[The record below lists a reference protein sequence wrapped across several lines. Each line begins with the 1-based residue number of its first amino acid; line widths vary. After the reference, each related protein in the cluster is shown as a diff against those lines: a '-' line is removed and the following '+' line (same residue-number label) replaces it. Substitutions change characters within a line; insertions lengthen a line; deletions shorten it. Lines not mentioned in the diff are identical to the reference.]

1 MSGPITFL
9 NTLAAVLAFAALASY
24 VNHRFLRLPT
34 TVALMS
40 MALLGSLALVAGGA
54 IGVIDTGRAEELVE
68 AIAFDQVV
76 LHGLLGYLLFA
87 GALHINLA
95 QLRAAVAPV
104 ATFASL
110 GVVVSAATAGTLFW
124 LIARVLGFDLPYIYA
139 LVFGTLIAPTDPV
152 AVLGILKNVRAP
164 KSIETTIAS
173 ESLFNDGIGVV
184 LFLTV
189 LSVAVSG
196 QEPNIGE
203 VLTFLT
209 EEAVGGV
216 VLGLALG
223 ALLLV
228 LMRGIDAYQVEVLL
242 SLGFVSGGYALATA
256 LHFSGPITVVVM
268 GIIIG
273 NYGRVMAMSEV
284 TREYVD
290 RFWELLDEILN
301 AVLFI
306 LVGIEVIIISVT
318 GELVAA
324 GILAIGAVLLARFI
338 SIAGPAA
345 VFRAFGS
352 RRFGP
357 GTVAIL
363 TWGGLR
369 GGISIA
375 LALSIPASSERD
387 LLLTAAYIVVIF
399 SILVQGLTFGP
410 LVRRLVAT
418 GRVNGGAEPS
428 VPAAEIDDAT

>member
-1 MSGPITFL
+1 MDGPITFL
-9 NTLAAVLAFAALASY
+9 NTMAAVLAFAAIASY
-24 VNHRFLRLPT
+24 INHRFLRLPT

-40 MALLGSLALVAGGA
+40 MALLGSLALVAAGGLG
-54 IGVIDTGRAEELVE
+54 IIETERAQDIVE
-68 AIAFDQVV
+68 DIAFDEVV

-87 GALHINLA
+87 GALHINLTR
-95 QLRAAVAPV
+95 LRAAIAPV
-104 ATFASL
+104 ATLATV
-110 GVVVSAATAGTLFW
+110 GVLISAATAGTLFW

-139 LVFGTLIAPTDPV
+139 LVFGALIAPTDPV
-152 AVLGILKNVRAP
+152 AVLGILKDVKAP

-184 LFLTV
+184 VFLTV

-196 QEPNIGE
+196 HEPNVGE

-216 VLGLALG
+216 ILGLVLGT
-223 ALLLV
+223 LLLF

-242 SLGFVSGGYALATA
+242 TLGFVSGGYALATA

-268 GIIIG
+268 GIIVG

-284 TREYVD
+284 TAEYVD

-318 GELVAA
+318 GELLVA
-324 GILAIGAVLLARFI
+324 GVLAIGAVLLARFA
-338 SIAGPAA
+338 SIAIPAA
-345 VFRAFGS
+345 AFRAVGS
-352 RRFGP
+352 RRFSP
-357 GTVAIL
+357 RTVAIL
-363 TWGGLR
+363 TWGGLK

-375 LALSIPASSERD
+375 LALSIPASDERD
-387 LLLTAAYIVVIF
+387 LILTAAYVVVIF

-410 LVRRLVAT
+410 LVRRLT
-418 GRVNGGAEPS
+418 GGEEAEQTEAVEEPGH
-428 VPAAEIDDAT
+428 

>member
-1 MSGPITFL
+1 MDGPITFL
-9 NTLAAVLAFAALASY
+9 NTIAAVLAFAAIASY
-24 VNHRFLRLPT
+24 VNHRFLKLPQ
-34 TVALMS
+34 TVALMA
-40 MALLGSLALVAGGA
+40 MALLASLVLVASGA
-54 IGVIDTGRAEELVE
+54 IGLLETERARDIVE
-68 AIAFDQVV
+68 AIAFDEVV

-95 QLRAAVAPV
+95 RLRAAVAPV
-104 ATFASL
+104 ATLATV
-110 GVVVSAATAGTLFW
+110 GVLISAATAGTLFYF
-124 LIARVLGFDLPYIYA
+124 IAQLLGFDLPFIYA
-139 LVFGTLIAPTDPV
+139 LLFGALIAPTDPV
-152 AVLGILKNVRAP
+152 AVLGILKTVKAP

-184 LFLTV
+184 VFLTV

-196 QEPNIGE
+196 HEPNVGE

-216 VLGLALG
+216 LLGLVLG

-228 LMRGIDAYQVEVLL
+228 MMRGIDVHQVEVLL

-273 NYGRVMAMSEV
+273 NYGRAMAMSEI

-306 LVGIEVIIISVT
+306 LVGVEVIVITVT
-318 GELVAA
+318 GELVVA
-324 GILAIGAVLLARFI
+324 GVLAIGAVLLARFT
-338 SIAGPAA
+338 SIAIPAA
-345 VFRAFGS
+345 AFRAVGS
-352 RRFGP
+352 RRFNP
-357 GTVAIL
+357 QTVAIL
-363 TWGGLR
+363 TWGGLK

-375 LALSIPASSERD
+375 LALSIPASEERD
-387 LLLTAAYIVVIF
+387 LLLTAAYVVVIF

-410 LVRRLVAT
+410 LVKRLT
-418 GRVNGGAEPS
+418 DGEEENAEDPQ
-428 VPAAEIDDAT
+428 AAAH

>member
-1 MSGPITFL
+1 MDGPITFL
-9 NTLAAVLAFAALASY
+9 NTMAAVLAFAGIAGY
-24 VNHRFLRLPT
+24 INHRFLRLPT

-40 MALLGSLALVAGGA
+40 MALVASLALVAAGGLG
-54 IGVIDTGRAEELVE
+54 IIETERAQDIVE
-68 AIAFDQVV
+68 DIAFDEVV

-87 GALHINLA
+87 GALHINLTR
-95 QLRAAVAPV
+95 LRAAIAPV
-104 ATFASL
+104 ATLATV
-110 GVVVSAATAGTLFW
+110 GVLISAATAGTLFW
-124 LIARVLGFDLPYIYA
+124 LIARVLGLDLPYIYA
-139 LVFGTLIAPTDPV
+139 LVFGALIAPTDPV
-152 AVLGILKNVRAP
+152 AVLGILKDVHAP

-184 LFLTV
+184 VFLTV

-196 QEPNIGE
+196 HEPNVGE

-216 VLGLALG
+216 ILGLLLG
-223 ALLLV
+223 TLLLF

-242 SLGFVSGGYALATA
+242 TLGFVSGGYALATA

-268 GIIIG
+268 GIIVG

-284 TREYVD
+284 TAEYVD

-318 GELVAA
+318 GELLVA
-324 GILAIGAVLLARFI
+324 GVLAIGAVLLARFA
-338 SIAGPAA
+338 SIAIPAA
-345 VFRAFGS
+345 AFRAVGS
-352 RRFGP
+352 RRFSP
-357 GTVAIL
+357 RTVAIL
-363 TWGGLR
+363 TWGGLK

-375 LALSIPASSERD
+375 LALSIPASDERD
-387 LLLTAAYIVVIF
+387 LILTAAYVVVIF

-410 LVRRLVAT
+410 LVRKLV
-418 GRVNGGAEPS
+418 GSGEEAEQTEAVEEPGH
-428 VPAAEIDDAT
+428 

>member
-1 MSGPITFL
+1 MDGPVVFF
-9 NTLAAVLAFAALASY
+9 NTIAAVLAFAAIASY
-24 VNHRFLRLPT
+24 INHRFLHLPM
-34 TVALMS
+34 TVALMA
-40 MALLGSLALVAGGA
+40 MALLGSLTLVAAGGLG
-54 IGVIDTGRAEELVE
+54 IIQTDRAEDIV
-68 AIAFDQVV
+68 ASIAFDQVV

-95 QLRAAVAPV
+95 QLRAAIAPV
-104 ATFASL
+104 ATLATV
-110 GVVVSAATAGTLFW
+110 GVLISGATAGTLFW
-124 LIARVLGFDLPYIYA
+124 FIARLLGFDLPFIYA
-139 LVFGTLIAPTDPV
+139 LVFGALIAPTDPV
-152 AVLGILKNVRAP
+152 AVLGILKDVRAP
-164 KSIETTIAS
+164 KSTETTIAS

-184 LFLTV
+184 IFLTV

-196 QEPNIGE
+196 HEPNVGE

-216 VLGLALG
+216 LLGLALG
-223 ALLLV
+223 VLLLF

-242 SLGFVSGGYALATA
+242 TLGFVSGGYALATA

-273 NYGRVMAMSEV
+273 NYGRVMAMSTV
-284 TREYVD
+284 TAEYVD

-301 AVLFI
+301 AILFI

-318 GELVAA
+318 GELLIA
-324 GILAIGAVLLARFI
+324 GVLAIGAVLLARFA
-338 SIAGPAA
+338 SIAVPAA
-345 VFRAFGS
+345 LFRLAGS
-352 RRFGP
+352 RRFGL

-375 LALSIPASSERD
+375 LALSIPASDERD
-387 LLLTAAYIVVIF
+387 LLLTAAYIVVTF

-410 LVRRLVAT
+410 VVRRLVSS
-418 GRVNGGAEPS
+418 GILEDAEE
-428 VPAAEIDDAT
+428 AGQ